1 MTEPAGSAGK
11 PARASRVSCIVPVYN
26 GARYLGDAL
35 DSILAQTLPVAE
47 IVVVDD
53 GSTDDTPG
61 VMDRYAGGI
70 RAVRQ
75 VNAGPSA
82 ARNAG
87 LAVATGE
94 LIAFLDADD
103 LWLPDKLERQLAV
116 LDAHPEV
123 MLCFC
128 GIVNF
133 RDGSDPS
140 GGPSEWPQSPFSPC
154 TVLVRRPLFAEVGVF
169 DPGLRSG
176 EDTEWFLRVM
186 MRKIAYKVL
195 PDVLVRRRQHDG
207 NLTRTHPPSPERLL
221 RLVKMTLDR
230 RRTEGW

>member
-1 MTEPAGSAGK
+1 MTEPAGSDGR

-35 DSILAQTLPVAE
+35 DSILAQTSPAGE

-53 GSTDDTPG
+53 GSTDDTPD
-61 VMDRYAGGI
+61 VMDRYAGRI

-75 VNAGPSA
+75 ANAGPSA

-87 LAVATGE
+87 LELSTGE

-103 LWLPDKLERQLAV
+103 LWLPDKLGRQLAV
-116 LDAHPEV
+116 LDAHPGA

-133 RDGSDPS
+133 REGSGPS

-154 TVLVRRPLFAEVGVF
+154 TVLVRRTLFADVGAF
-169 DPGLRSG
+169 DPSLRSG

-195 PDVLVRRRQHDG
+195 PDVLVRRRQHDA
-207 NLTRTHPPSPERLL
+207 NLTRTHPPSQERLL

-230 RRTEGW
+230 KRTEGW